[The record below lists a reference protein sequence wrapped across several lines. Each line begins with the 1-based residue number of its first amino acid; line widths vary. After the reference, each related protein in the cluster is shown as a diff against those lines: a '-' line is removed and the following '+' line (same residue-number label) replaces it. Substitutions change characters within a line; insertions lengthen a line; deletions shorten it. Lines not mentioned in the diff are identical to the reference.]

1 MPFFST
7 PPGYKPADSLTLSLA
22 TAVGVMVIYT
32 GKIGPVADVQ
42 ASQPGESPV
51 NASIKKA
58 GWESLLLVAGMT
70 ILSRDLNTT
79 ILGGAALILEHVQ
92 YLHAEMAS
100 PEDGKIQVN
109 PAAYSQAQGSPALA
123 AVAG

>member
-1 MPFFST
+1 MSFFTT

-22 TAVGVMVIYT
+22 TAVGVMVIYS

-42 ASQPGESPV
+42 SSASGDLPI

-70 ILSRDLNTT
+70 LLSRDLNTT
-79 ILGGAALILEHVQ
+79 ILGGAALILEHVM

-100 PEDGKIQVN
+100 PSTGKVQVN
-109 PAAYSQAQGSPALA
+109 PAAYQPAQGSPTLT
-123 AVAG
+123 AVTG

>member
-1 MPFFST
+1 MSFFST

-22 TAVGVMVIYT
+22 TAAGVMVIYA
-32 GKIGPVADVQ
+32 GKVGPVADVH
-42 ASQPGESPV
+42 SSMSGDQPI

-58 GWESLLLVAGMT
+58 GWEALLLVLGMT

-79 ILGGAALILEHVQ
+79 ILGGAAVILEHTM
-92 YLHAEMAS
+92 YLHADMAS
-100 PEDGKIQVN
+100 PADGRISTT
-109 PAAYSQAQGSPALA
+109 PDAYETAGALGLA

>member
-1 MPFFST
+1 MSFFST

-22 TAVGVMVIYT
+22 TAVGVMVIYS

-42 ASQPGESPV
+42 ASDPGTSPV

-58 GWESLLLVAGMT
+58 GMEALLLVAAMT
-70 ILSRDLNTT
+70 LLSRDLNTT
-79 ILGGAALILEHVQ
+79 ILGGATIILEHAQ

-100 PEDGKIQVN
+100 PQDGKIQVN
-109 PAAYSQAQGSPALA
+109 PAAYTQGQGSPTLA

>member
-1 MPFFST
+1 MSFFST

-22 TAVGVMVIYT
+22 TAVGVMVIYS

-42 ASQPGESPV
+42 ASQSGDSPV

-58 GWESLLLVAGMT
+58 GWEALLLVAGMT

-79 ILGGAALILEHVQ
+79 ILGGATIILEHCQ

-100 PEDGKIQVN
+100 PETGEIQVN
-109 PAAYSQAQGSPALA
+109 PAAYTQAQGSPALA